1 MEKYV
6 RIHENNKIHR
16 NNQQFFRIEHLSHSN
31 LMESHSTNLYT
42 RKNDILQLYVTFD
55 HIAEI

>member
-16 NNQQFFRIEHLSHSN
+16 NNQQCFRIEHLSHSN
-31 LMESHSTNLYT
+31 LMESHSTKKLYSS
-42 RKNDILQLYVTFD
+42 IIYYVRS
-55 HIAEI
+55 HC